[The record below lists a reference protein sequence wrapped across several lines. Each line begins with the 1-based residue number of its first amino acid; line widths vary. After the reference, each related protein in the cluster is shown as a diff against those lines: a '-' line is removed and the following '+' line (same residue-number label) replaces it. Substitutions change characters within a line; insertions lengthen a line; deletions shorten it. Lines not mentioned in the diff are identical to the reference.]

1 MLRLSGESARVE
13 WQDTASQNLSGFAR
27 EQQEQRSYHED
38 RPDPQWE
45 GAVDNS
51 AWLGKAPLL
60 LTDQTDDRPSF
71 SQLAVPFVIIVTI
84 PVDGEA
90 LYKIV
95 GQPIPSPFF

>member
-1 MLRLSGESARVE
+1 MRIGQIHSGK
-13 WQDTASQNLSGFAR
+13 
-27 EQQEQRSYHED
+27 
-38 RPDPQWE
+38 

-95 GQPIPSPFF
+95 GPIPVSLLLTSIPNHVHR

>member
-1 MLRLSGESARVE
+1 MAR
-13 WQDTASQNLSGFAR
+13 
-27 EQQEQRSYHED
+27 
-38 RPDPQWE
+38 
-45 GAVDNS
+45 
-51 AWLGKAPLL
+51 LL

-95 GQPIPSPFF
+95 GPIPSSLFF